1 MLYGNNKNVRLTEN
15 HEKLCCNKDIFK
27 KMCQSMEIMKIVLL
41 ALQGNN

>member
-27 KMCQSMEIMKIVLL
+27 KCAK
-41 ALQGNN
+41 AWK